1 MLSTSQKE
9 LSQSAFEA
17 SLGDVV
23 CDRSPKLRDEA
34 PAAYKDLSE
43 VMENQVRGVLEHP
56 SAASRLFL

>member
-1 MLSTSQKE
+1 MCGIQKE

-43 VMENQVRGVLEHP
+43 VMDNQVRLWP
-56 SAASRLFL
+56 RAANVASSECH